1 MPVDHQDAS
10 RRRRL
15 GLVVHASRR
24 PAAEVAQR
32 LAGMAEDRGIDTV
45 RVGLTEPAAAGS
57 VDAVIGIGG
66 DGTLLEAA
74 QVAHAAD
81 LPVAGVNLGTV
92 GYLTEFEPDALD
104 VLLDAVAQRPLRQVE
119 RMTVRASTA
128 DGRTWHGIN
137 DVVLEKVVSQRII
150 RVALAIDGEHFAT
163 YRADG
168 IIVAT
173 PLGSTAYSLSVG
185 GPVLDPELAALVVSP
200 VAPHSLLSR
209 SLVLAPDTT
218 MRFTVDGDRPIR
230 VNLDGREACVIEEGE
245 TLIVG
250 RGDRPVRFISGGA
263 SPFPQAVRRQFGIDH
278 A

>member
-1 MPVDHQDAS
+1 MERMPTDPGDAP
-10 RRRRL
+10 RTQRI
-15 GLVVHASRR
+15 GLVVHGSRR
-24 PAAEVAQR
+24 RAAEVADA
-32 LAGMAEDRGIDTV
+32 LAAMAANRGIDTV
-45 RVGLTEPAAAGS
+45 RVGLTGPSSAEV
-57 VDAVIGIGG
+57 VDIVIGVGG

-92 GYLTEFEPDALD
+92 GYLTEFEPDSLE
-104 VLLDAVAQRPLRQVE
+104 VLLDAVTQRPLRQVE

-128 DGRTWHGIN
+128 DGRIWHGIN
-137 DVVLEKVVSQRII
+137 DVVLEKVISQRIV

-200 VAPHSLLSR
+200 VAPHSLLSV

-218 MRFTVDGDRPIR
+218 MQFTVDGDRPIR
-230 VNLDGREACVIEEGE
+230 VNLDGR
-245 TLIVG
+245 
-250 RGDRPVRFISGGA
+250 
-263 SPFPQAVRRQFGIDH
+263 
-278 A
+278 